1 MRTLTR
7 TTTEERRRLP
17 LSTADVVIRAD
28 EGVDAGERFKGYAAK
43 FNSRTAIGN
52 PLRWGFYEEIAP
64 GAFTKTLQ
72 EGDARFLVDHDS
84 YYVVSRVSAGTLSLA
99 EDAVGLPVD
108 SALDSGLS
116 YVNDLKANVRNG
128 NITGMSFGFYVL
140 KDQWSTETIDTS
152 EGPAEVE
159 VRRILEVRLIE
170 VSAVTFPA
178 YEDTEAELA
187 SVASALVQRGDP
199 VAIEQRAK
207 YRPELRDLLQLVG
220 SDAPAAGGTPATGQ
234 ARGAGDGDVRET
246 AALEER
252 GALAAHST
260 DTSDSSWDGPAN
272 SKDLPGDES
281 ALRMAHAWVDP
292 EGDADAKSSYRF
304 IHHFVGVDGDVGAAS
319 TIACTTA
326 IGVLN
331 GARGG
336 TTIPDEDR
344 QAVYKHLARHLK
356 DAGLKAPELKAVGSE
371 PGESTRETSTPE
383 PAAAPAATEPAETTR
398 SDHDARALRLKGLAA
413 RYGLPAA
420 RS

>member
-1 MRTLTR
+1 MTLTR

-17 LSTADVVIRAD
+17 LSTADVVIRA
-28 EGVDAGERFKGYAAK
+28 VDGDQADERFRGYAAR

-108 SALDSGLS
+108 SALDTGLS

-187 SVASALVQRGDP
+187 SVASALVQRGDQA
-199 VAIEQRAK
+199 AIERRAK
-207 YRPELRDLLQLVG
+207 WRPELRDLLQLV
-220 SDAPAAGGTPATGQ
+220 DAERPAEASRVPAVQ
-234 ARGAGDGDVRET
+234 RT
-246 AALEER
+246 AAEVR
-252 GALAAHST
+252 GALPAHST
-260 DTSDSSWDGPAN
+260 DTSDAAWDGPAN
-272 SKDLPGDES
+272 SRDLPGEES
-281 ALRMAHAWVDP
+281 ALRAAHAWVDP
-292 EGDADAKSSYRF
+292 EGDADAKASYRF
-304 IHHFVGVDGDVGAAS
+304 IHHFVDMDGNVGAAS
-319 TIACTTA
+319 TVACTTG

-331 GARGG
+331 GSRGG

-356 DAGLKAPELKAVGSE
+356 DAGIKAPELKAVGSE
-371 PGESTRETSTPE
+371 PGESTRETSNPE
-383 PAAAPAATEPAETTR
+383 PPAAPAAPEPAETTR
-398 SDHDARALRLKGLAA
+398 GDRDARVLRMKGLAA
-413 RYGLPAA
+413 RYGLPTAL
-420 RS
+420 S

>member
-17 LSTADVVIRAD
+17 LSTAEVALRAD
-28 EGVDAGERFKGYAAK
+28 EGDDGGERFAGYAAV

-64 GAFTKTLQ
+64 GAFTKTLA
-72 EGDARFLVDHDS
+72 EGDARMLIDHDS
-84 YYVVSRVSAGTLSLA
+84 YYVVSRVSAGTLLLA
-99 EDAVGLPVD
+99 EDARGLAVD
-108 SALDSGLS
+108 SALDTGLS
-116 YVNDLKANVRNG
+116 YVSDLMANVRNK
-128 NITGMSFGFYVL
+128 NITGMSFGFYVI
-140 KDQWSTETIDTS
+140 KDDWTIETVETS
-152 EGPAEVE
+152 DGQTADVE
-159 VRRILEVRLIE
+159 VRRILEARLIE

-178 YEDTEAELA
+178 YEETEAELA
-187 SVASALVQRGDP
+187 SVASALVSRGDEA
-199 VAIEQRAK
+199 AIEERAK
-207 YRPELRDLLQLVG
+207 FRPELRDLLQLVG
-220 SDAPAAGGTPATGQ
+220 SGAAADAGQAPAAGGTARQ
-234 ARGAGDGDVRET
+234 AGGV
-246 AALEER
+246 EER
-252 GALAAHST
+252 GGLAVHST

-272 SKDLPGDES
+272 SGDLPQQES

-292 EGDADAKSSYRF
+292 DGDVDAKSSYRF

-319 TIACTTA
+319 TVACTTA

-336 TTIPDEDR
+336 TTIPEEDR

-398 SDHDARALRLKGLAA
+398 GETDARVLRMRGLAA
-413 RYGLPAA
+413 RYGLQQTA
-420 RS
+420 S

>member
-7 TTTEERRRLP
+7 TTTEEHRRLP
-17 LSTADVVIRAD
+17 LSTAEVAIRAAD
-28 EGVDAGERFKGYAAK
+28 GDDGGERFKGYAAV

-64 GAFTKTLQ
+64 GAFTKTLS
-72 EGDARFLVDHDS
+72 EGDARMLIDHDS
-84 YYVVSRVSAGTLSLA
+84 YFVVSRVSAGSLDLA
-99 EDAVGLPVD
+99 EDGRGLAVD
-108 SALDSGLS
+108 SALDAGLS
-116 YVNDLKANVRNG
+116 YVNDLKANVRNK
-128 NITGMSFGFYVL
+128 NITGMSFGFYVV
-140 KDQWSTETIDTS
+140 KDDWTLEKVETSDGQT
-152 EGPAEVE
+152 AEVE
-159 VRRILEVRLIE
+159 IRRILEVRLIE

-187 SVASALVQRGDP
+187 SVRSALLRRGDQQ
-199 VAIEQRAK
+199 AIEQRAK

-220 SDAPAAGGTPATGQ
+220 EETPAEDTPAARTAPAVEERAALAVHSTSTSDAA
-234 ARGAGDGDVRET
+234 
-246 AALEER
+246 
-252 GALAAHST
+252 
-260 DTSDSSWDGPAN
+260 WDGPAN
-272 SKDLPGDES
+272 SKDLPQEES

-292 EGDADAKSSYRF
+292 EGDADTKSSYRF

-319 TIACTTA
+319 TVACTTA

-344 QAVYKHLARHLK
+344 EAVYKHLARHLK

-383 PAAAPAATEPAETTR
+383 TDPADTDDTEPAETTR
-398 SDHDARALRLKGLAA
+398 SDLDARVLRMKGLAA
-413 RYGLPAA
+413 RFGLAA
-420 RS
+420 PSS